1 MTTQV
6 MATVV
11 DGELKLDKPLELP
24 NASRVKVV
32 VEVEESAEARRE
44 RRQRAFE
51 GLQKLLREN
60 PIHSGGL
67 HFTRDEL
74 HERR

>member
-24 NASRVKVV
+24 NAARVKVV
-32 VEVEESAEARRE
+32 VEVELSPADRRE
-44 RRQRAFE
+44 RYRR
-51 GLQKLLREN
+51 GLAEMEKLIREH

-67 HFTRDEL
+67 HFTRDQL
-74 HERR
+74 HERD

>member
-24 NASRVKVV
+24 NASRVKIV
-32 VEVEESAEARRE
+32 VEIEETAETRRE
-44 RRQRAFE
+44 RFRRGVE
-51 GLQKLLREN
+51 EMDKLIRER
-60 PIHSGGL
+60 PINSGGL
-67 HFTRDEL
+67 HFKRDEL
-74 HERR
+74 YDRN

>member
-11 DGELKLDKPLELP
+11 DGQLKLDQPLELP
-24 NASRVKVV
+24 NDSRVKIVL
-32 VEVEESAEARRE
+32 EVAPTTTDRQEKYSRGLEAMEKLKSE
-44 RRQRAFE
+44 R
-51 GLQKLLREN
+51 
-60 PIHSGGL
+60 PINSGGL

-74 HERR
+74 YDRN

>member
-6 MATVV
+6 MGTVV

-32 VEVEESAEARRE
+32 LEVEETAEARRE
-44 RRQRAFE
+44 RRRRGMD
-51 GLQKLLREN
+51 GLLQLIQEH

-67 HFTRDEL
+67 HFTRDQL
-74 HERR
+74 HERS